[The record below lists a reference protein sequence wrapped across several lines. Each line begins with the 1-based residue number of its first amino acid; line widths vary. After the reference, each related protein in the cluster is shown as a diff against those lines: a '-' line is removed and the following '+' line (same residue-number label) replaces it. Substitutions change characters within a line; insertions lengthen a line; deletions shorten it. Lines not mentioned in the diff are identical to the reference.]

1 MDAYILFYL
10 LDLKY
15 LLSITHK
22 LQVAISFGFNQQ
34 AKAIYA
40 PSNALAG
47 TQFNSSNNSYNT
59 RGEVFPI
66 AKAGKV

>member
-22 LQVAISFGFNQQ
+22 LQVAISSDLNQQ
-34 AKAIYA
+34 TKAIYA

-47 TQFNSSNNSYNT
+47 T
-59 RGEVFPI
+59 
-66 AKAGKV
+66 